1 MEVAQSSQ
9 LPLGLTCNLQ
19 HRPGHPE
26 EGVWTWEPLETWV
39 DNVSV
44 YPSCCHRNSLK
55 KVVLGIPRKLPLL
68 RLIFSSAIDVCET
81 V

>member
-26 EGVWTWEPLETWV
+26 EGVWTWELETWV